1 MQFVFFLILNHTEKH
16 TFLKSKSS
24 YDSMGPPPP
33 HHHTHT
39 KKILWVRGIYYGNF
53 LSLAIKIDG
62 ESKLTSY
69 CACMDI
75 VVFNA

>member
-1 MQFVFFLILNHTEKH
+1 MREPGEQSTYINPQSLICT
-16 TFLKSKSS
+16 
-24 YDSMGPPPP
+24 PPLP
-33 HHHTHT
+33 HHTHK
-39 KKILWVRGIYYGNF
+39 KKILWVRGIYYGHF